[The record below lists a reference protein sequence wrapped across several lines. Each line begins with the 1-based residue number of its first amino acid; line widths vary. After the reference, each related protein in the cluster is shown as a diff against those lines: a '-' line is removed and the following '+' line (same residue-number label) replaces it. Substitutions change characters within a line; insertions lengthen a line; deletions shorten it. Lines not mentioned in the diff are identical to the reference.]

1 MVESLLEIHYQ
12 SQKSR
17 PIVAIRDG
25 DFSLVAEPDYELS
38 KSNMFQESW
47 IPVIKRGGY
56 RDFQL
61 FDLSKDPG
69 QTQNV
74 SSQNPELFRKL
85 KTKLLKI
92 NQSVMA
98 DGTDWHLQ

>member
-1 MVESLLEIHYQ
+1 M
-12 SQKSR
+12 
-17 PIVAIRDG
+17 AIRDG